1 MARRAGFRETLTA
14 RVHGCAMRG
23 RQCLLGRFVGIV
35 ALAALTGCRFVSI
48 DGENPALCAQPDY
61 VSALR
66 GGVDRIDVH
75 ELNFSTVGDFQSI
88 IADGSGGSIITLQ
101 SGVSVH
107 VEGIT
112 PVELG
117 DDDFIF

>member
-1 MARRAGFRETLTA
+1 MVKAGD
-14 RVHGCAMRG
+14 
-23 RQCLLGRFVGIV
+23 
-35 ALAALTGCRFVSI
+35 TGTDTITDFA
-48 DGENPALCAQPDY
+48 D
-61 VSALR
+61 
-66 GGVDRIDVH
+66 GVDRIDVH